1 MAKANQAAAE
11 SSAKGL
17 LPIVPF
23 LKIPETGDPYLEGH
37 KCKQCSAV
45 FLGERDVC
53 SSCSARDEMETVKLS
68 NTGEL
73 YVFSIVYRSF
83 PGIDVPY
90 VSAIV
95 DLDGGGTLKGN
106 LVNVDIDP
114 AKIEMGMPVEVIY
127 QTAPRKDAE
136 GNEYL
141 TYYFQ
146 PRS

>member
-1 MAKANQAAAE
+1 
-11 SSAKGL
+11 
-17 LPIVPF
+17 
-23 LKIPETGDPYLEGH
+23 
-37 KCKQCSAV
+37 
-45 FLGERDVC
+45 
-53 SSCSARDEMETVKLS
+53 METVALS

-90 VSAIV
+90 VSAVV

-106 LVNVDIDP
+106 LINVDIDP
-114 AKIEMGMPVEVIY
+114 AKIQMGMPVEVVY

>member
-1 MAKANQAAAE
+1 MAKKNEAAAD
-11 SSAKGL
+11 SSDKGL
-17 LPIVPF
+17 LPVVPF
-23 LKIPETGDPYLEGH
+23 LKIPPTGDPYLEGH
-37 KCKQCSAV
+37 RCTQCSAV
-45 FLGERDVC
+45 FLGERAIC
-53 SSCSARDEMETVKLS
+53 SSCSARDAMETFELS

-90 VSAIV
+90 VSAVV

-106 LVNVDIDP
+106 LINVDVDP
-114 AKIEMGMPVEVIY
+114 AKIQMGMPVEVVY